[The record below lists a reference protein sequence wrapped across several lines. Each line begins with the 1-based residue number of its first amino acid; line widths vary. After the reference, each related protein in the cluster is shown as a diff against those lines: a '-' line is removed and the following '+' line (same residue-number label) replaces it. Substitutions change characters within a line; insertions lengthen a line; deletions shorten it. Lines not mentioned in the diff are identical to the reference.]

1 MNCSL
6 SEAVADIVELDMM
19 ALDLSAT
26 IQLSDSF
33 GEEEEVAEYRFEETE
48 CNKSKLGVTTGKFL
62 SSSYK

>member
-6 SEAVADIVELDMM
+6 SAADVAEADMM

-48 CNKSKLGVTTGKFL
+48 CKRSKLGVITGKFL